1 MAKHTDEDVEV
12 VETKVED
19 KKIESVTFEF
29 GREDLNAL
37 RDAVNA
43 LIAKQ

>member
-1 MAKHTDEDVEV
+1 MAKTEP
-12 VETKVED
+12 
-19 KKIESVTFEF
+19 IEPVTAEF

-43 LIAKQ
+43 LIARG